1 MTNEPLP
8 AQGPVDVTV
17 SRLEQE
23 NRDLRHMLFLAHG
36 SETHRLY
43 GDDGERTCNT
53 CWIDFNTDSPEVM
66 RQKMH
71 AHWGREIAKL
81 QAEGKDPF
89 EFMRL
94 KTANVGVQ
102 GPAACGRSP
111 GTQK

>member
-1 MTNEPLP
+1 MTDETLP
-8 AQGPVDVTV
+8 AQGPVDVRV

-23 NRDLRHMLFLAHG
+23 NRELRHMLFLGHG
-36 SETHRLY
+36 SETHHLY

-89 EFMRL
+89 EFMRP
-94 KTANVGVQ
+94 KTANATGNKPPTT
-102 GPAACGRSP
+102 GD
-111 GTQK
+111 